1 MSSLKLSLEN
11 MNDYLYDRMRLIGV
25 GFVNF
30 TIMDQQKDWR
40 TQPMTMVY
48 DGPHLMNIIFNDF
61 AAK

>member
-1 MSSLKLSLEN
+1 MSSLKLSLDN
-11 MNDYLYDRMRLIGV
+11 THDYLYDRMRLIGV

-40 TQPMTMVY
+40 TQLMTMVY